1 MYQAEVK
8 TENST
13 KIYIGSTGG
22 TFKTRY
28 NNHKYTLNNKNA
40 NSTALS
46 SYVWSQREAGKNC
59 EITWKIIARAGVYA
73 AGSKFC
79 DVCLTEKTYIM
90 LADPKKSLNVRSE
103 ILNKCRHMAKYT
115 LGKI

>member
-1 MYQAEVK
+1 MMLERLQARYHLRFFFEIAPLNYAKTLKNLRPSWAGRVSAEVK

-73 AGSKFC
+73 A
-79 DVCLTEKTYIM
+79 
-90 LADPKKSLNVRSE
+90 
-103 ILNKCRHMAKYT
+103 IL
-115 LGKI
+115 